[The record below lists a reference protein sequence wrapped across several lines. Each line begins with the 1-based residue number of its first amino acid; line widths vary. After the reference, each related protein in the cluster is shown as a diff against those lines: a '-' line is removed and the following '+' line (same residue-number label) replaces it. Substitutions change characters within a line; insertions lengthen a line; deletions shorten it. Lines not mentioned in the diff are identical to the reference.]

1 MWSAGRDLLFRSTS
15 LSVLDLSDEM
25 LYRYSY
31 TINNFKPD
39 FIAGITNVLDV
50 FASFLVRNNIK
61 IHSPKGIVGSA
72 NMMFKHQRER
82 MERIFRTK
90 VYNKYGSAEV
100 QQIAGECEQRDCMHI
115 SCEHIYLEIVDE
127 FDNPCP
133 VGTPGQILVTDLTNY
148 AFPLIRYKIGDLGTL
163 SDQQCECGRG
173 LPLLKELIGKNMS
186 VTIGQNGMRVT
197 AGYWIDLLND
207 KFQGIE
213 KFQVRQDLSKNFKL
227 LLEVD
232 EEFNRNNIELIKREV
247 QDKFGRQTQISVQ
260 VLDSIPP
267 SPGGKHH
274 WVISEVS
281 PYD

>member
-1 MWSAGRDLLFRSTS
+1 
-15 LSVLDLSDEM
+15 
-25 LYRYSY
+25 
-31 TINNFKPD
+31 
-39 FIAGITNVLDV
+39 
-50 FASFLVRNNIK
+50 
-61 IHSPKGIVGSA
+61 
-72 NMMFKHQRER
+72 
-82 MERIFRTK
+82 
-90 VYNKYGSAEV
+90 
-100 QQIAGECEQRDCMHI
+100 
-115 SCEHIYLEIVDE
+115 
-127 FDNPCP
+127 
-133 VGTPGQILVTDLTNY
+133 
-148 AFPLIRYKIGDLGTL
+148 
-163 SDQQCECGRG
+163 
-173 LPLLKELIGKNMS
+173 
-186 VTIGQNGMRVT
+186 MRVT